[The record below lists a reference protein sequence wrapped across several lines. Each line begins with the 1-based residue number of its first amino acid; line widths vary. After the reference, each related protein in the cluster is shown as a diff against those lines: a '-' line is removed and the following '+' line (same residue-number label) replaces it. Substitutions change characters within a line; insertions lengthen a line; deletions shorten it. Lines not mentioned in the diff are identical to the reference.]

1 MLISEPAAVANTPV
15 SIADLLTQ
23 QRAFFATGQTQD
35 RQFRLAQ
42 LRKLQTAIIAAQ
54 DQLTTALNQDLGRPP
69 FEAYFE
75 LTALKE
81 IKTAIKNLR
90 RWMKP
95 RRTKTAIEVFP
106 ATAWVKPQPL
116 GIALIITPW
125 NYPFKLAIA
134 PLVGAIAAGNCA
146 IIKPSEHAPATSAL
160 LAKLLGAIFEPQYVA
175 VVEGNAS
182 VCQTL
187 LTEKFDHI
195 FFTGSKVVG
204 KIVMQ
209 AAAQHLTPV
218 TLELGGKSPCI
229 VDKSARIEWAAQ
241 RIAWGRF
248 INAGQTCIAPDYVV
262 VDRAI
267 KDEFIAGLKKAI
279 TTLYGENPALSPD
292 YGRIVNQRQFDRL
305 TQLLDYNKVIV
316 GGETN
321 ASDRYFAP
329 TILDNVDWDDPIM
342 AEEIF
347 GPILPVLVYDDIAEV
362 IVEINEK
369 PHPLA
374 LYVFSGDRALQQ
386 RIMDN
391 TFSGGVVLNDV
402 VMQVNIP
409 DLPFGG
415 VGDSGMGKCHGQA
428 SFAAFSHY
436 RSYLRRSMFLD
447 IDLRSAPYD
456 KIRLRLF
463 QWLLTGR

>member
-1 MLISEPAAVANTPV
+1 MPISNP
-15 SIADLLTQ
+15 LLTNGQEHIDGLLQQ
-23 QRAFFATGQTQD
+23 QRTFFATGQTQD
-35 RQFRLAQ
+35 MQFRLTQ
-42 LRKLQTAIIAAQ
+42 LRQLQRAIIAAQ
-54 DQLTTALNQDLGRPP
+54 DQLIAALFTDLGRPP

-75 LTALKE
+75 LTVLKE
-81 IKTAIKNLR
+81 VKMAIQNLR
-90 RWMKP
+90 QWMEP
-95 RRTKTAIEVFP
+95 RRTRTAIEVFP
-106 ATAWVKPQPL
+106 ATAWTKPQPL

-160 LAKLLGAIFEPQYVA
+160 LAKLLGEIFEPQYVA
-175 VVEGNAS
+175 VVEGDAT

-187 LTEKFDHI
+187 LQKKFDHI
-195 FFTGSKVVG
+195 FFTGSKAVG
-204 KIVMQ
+204 KVVMQ
-209 AAAQHLTPV
+209 AAAEHLTTV

-229 VDKSARIEWAAQ
+229 VDRSVRIDWAAK
-241 RIAWGRF
+241 RITWGKF
-248 INAGQTCIAPDYVV
+248 INTGQTCIAPDYVV
-262 VDRAI
+262 VNRAI
-267 KDEFIAGLKKAI
+267 KDEFMGALAKAV
-279 TTLYGENPALSPD
+279 TALYGDNPAISPD

-305 TQLLDYNKVIV
+305 NQLLDHNKVIV

-321 ASDRYFAP
+321 ESDRYFAP

-342 AEEIF
+342 ADEIF
-347 GPILPVLVYDDIAEV
+347 GPILPVLVYDDISEV
-362 IVEINEK
+362 ITEINSQ
-369 PHPLA
+369 PQPLA
-374 LYVFSGDRALQQ
+374 LYVFSNDRGFQ
-386 RIMDN
+386 RKVMN
-391 TFSGGVVLNDV
+391 STSSGGMVINDV

-415 VGDSGMGKCHGQA
+415 VGASGMGKCHGKA
-428 SFAAFSHY
+428 SFDAFSHY

-463 QWLLTGR
+463 QWLLTGH